1 MPMPVRDL
9 MRAINRSKI
18 IELIRTAG
26 LVSRVELAAESG
38 LSKASVTGITAEL
51 IKEGLI
57 IEKQSGEYEG
67 GRRPRLLGL
76 NPDGAYVIGINL
88 SIMEISVVIMNLE
101 ADIIAS
107 SSQPLED
114 RHYSVDEITDLMV
127 QTVQSC
133 MWHGNFAK
141 DRISGVGIG
150 VPGPVIA
157 SSGLI
162 RFLPNYGWENV
173 NLRDR
178 VQSRLGLPCFID
190 NSSNTLAAAERWFGV
205 GKGVDN
211 FLVVTLLNGV
221 GLGIVINGHI
231 YRGAEGIAGEFGHTI
246 IIPDG
251 PACRCG
257 KNGCVE
263 AFAGMISLLRD
274 ARNAAREGKWQPA
287 DPQAAITFDT
297 LVAELARGNEVIA
310 AIFANA
316 GMILGRGVSHL
327 VALFNPSRI
336 IVTGTSVKAG
346 DHLLAPFKQSLASN
360 TPRMCG
366 SVHDLVY
373 INEWT
378 DEQWARG
385 AGSLALQELYKSPV
399 SELHTD

>member
-9 MRAINRSKI
+9 MRAINRAKI
-18 IELIRTAG
+18 LELIRTAG
-26 LVSRVELAAESG
+26 LASRVDLSALSG

-57 IEKQSGEYEG
+57 IEKQSGDYEG

-76 NPDGAYVIGINL
+76 NPDGAYVVGVNL

-101 ADIIAS
+101 ADIITTAGH
-107 SSQPLED
+107 PLES

-127 QTVQSC
+127 TTVQRC
-133 MWHGNFAK
+133 MWEGNFAR

-150 VPGPVIA
+150 VPGPVHTNTGI
-157 SSGLI
+157 I

-173 NLRDR
+173 NLKDR
-178 VQSRLGLPCFID
+178 VQQRLGLPCFID
-190 NSSNTLAAAERWFGV
+190 NSSNTLAAAERWFGE

-231 YRGAEGIAGEFGHTI
+231 YRGAEGIAGEFGHTLI
-246 IIPDG
+246 VPGG
-251 PACRCG
+251 PPCRCG

-263 AFAGMISLLRD
+263 SFAGMISLLRD
-274 ARNAAREGKWQPA
+274 ARTAAAEGRWHPA
-287 DPQAAITFDT
+287 DPEHITFDT
-297 LVAELARGNEVIA
+297 LVEELHRDNRIIA
-310 AIFANA
+310 AIFEQA
-316 GMILGRGVSHL
+316 GRMLGHGVSQL
-327 VALFNPSRI
+327 VSLFNPSRI

-346 DHLLAPFKQSLASN
+346 RHLLDPFRQALAAN
-360 TPRMCG
+360 TPEMCG
-366 SVHDLVY
+366 PVDDLIY
-373 INEWT
+373 IKEWT

-385 AGSLALQELYKSPV
+385 AGSLVLQELYKSPV
-399 SELHTD
+399 SELATD